1 MVSAIK
7 DSATKNRKKSFR
19 VTFAPGTKTEEEQI
33 NNFVRAI
40 ECKGPGIDDLSK
52 MIKNLPKKK
61 TPMEKH
67 QDKEAEKISN
77 MIFYLRKTLDSMLE
91 KECNISN
98 TKEIKI
104 ESEKRSSNSSIDSAI
119 GDCSKSSDYYNELNS
134 KNEAVSQYD
143 SSYEYE
149 NNDSTISSP
158 GTRQKVSDLLKELD
172 SCIEELR
179 EDDVCVAE
187 DENCQLL
194 NSQLLN
200 NNSTVC
206 VKDVFATGILIASF
220 VQTFTTV
227 TLLEQQYSI
236 LTDDKIYIFDSN
248 RSKSPLKNI
257 FVINKDT
264 KIERSEYIANALV
277 LKGEYN
283 NNCNKKIADKVTLG
297 FSSEEECNIWLKL
310 LLDIME
316 TRFTT
321 AKVYPKRT
329 VSLNT
334 SKIEKK
340 IKENAI
346 ESYNPRQTILSA
358 LCVLEGIEK
367 SF

>member
-7 DSATKNRKKSFR
+7 DSVNKKNRKKSFR

-33 NNFVRAI
+33 SNFVRAI

-52 MIKNLPKKK
+52 MIKNLPTKKA
-61 TPMEKH
+61 PMEKH
-67 QDKEAEKISN
+67 KDKEAESISN

-98 TKEIKI
+98 TEEIKM
-104 ESEKRSSNSSIDSAI
+104 ESEKRTSNSSIDSAI
-119 GDCSKSSDYYNELNS
+119 GDCSKSSDYYNELKT

-143 SSYEYE
+143 SNYDYE
-149 NNDSTISSP
+149 NNDSIISSP
-158 GTRQKVSDLLKELD
+158 GTRQKVSDILKELD

-179 EDDVCVAE
+179 EDDVYIAE

-194 NSQLLN
+194 NN
-200 NNSTVC
+200 NNVC

-257 FVINKDT
+257 FVITKDT
-264 KIERSEYIANALV
+264 KIERSEYIANALI
-277 LKGEYN
+277 LKGEYDD
-283 NNCNKKIADKVTLG
+283 NCNKKIADKVTLG

-316 TRFTT
+316 TKFTT

-334 SKIEKK
+334 SNIEKK
-340 IKENAI
+340 IKENTV
-346 ESYNPRQTILSA
+346 ESCNPRQTILSA